1 MTGKLTHKALSH
13 HPDGQFPDPPP
24 RDDMQNAIYLHK
36 PSHQAALTRHF
47 GNLETTLI
55 LSEIPVGWHPG
66 TQQGL
71 RVPDLLIAFNV
82 DTATAIAQSG
92 YSIQN
97 QVKPPDFVLEVA
109 SPTTGQNDYTQND
122 YKSRRVDYAAYGIP
136 EYWRFD
142 PSGGRY
148 HDAPLAGDILVNGA
162 YQPVEVVQTGDANY
176 RGHSPALNLDLCW
189 EEGQLRWW
197 DPAEERY
204 LLTFDETDEARIAAE
219 DRVRELEAE
228 LEHRQ
233 LS

>member
-1 MTGKLTHKALSH
+1 MTGKLTHKTLSP
-13 HPDGQFPDPPP
+13 HPDGQFPDLPP

-36 PSHQAALTRHF
+36 PSHQAALISHF

-55 LSEIPVGWHPG
+55 LSEIPVGWHPSR
-66 TQQGL
+66 QQGL

-82 DTATAIAQSG
+82 NAATAIAQSG

-97 QVKPPDFVLEVA
+97 QGKPPDFVLEVA
-109 SPTTGQNDYTQND
+109 SPTTGQNDYTS
-122 YKSRRVDYAAYGIP
+122 KRVDYAAFGIT

-148 HDAPLAGDILVNGA
+148 HDAPLAGDILVNGV
-162 YQPVEVVQTGDANY
+162 YQPAEVVQTGDANY

-189 EEGQLRWW
+189 EDGQLRWW
-197 DPAEERY
+197 DPAAGGY
-204 LLTFDETDEARIAAE
+204 LLTFDETNKARIAAE

-228 LEHRQ
+228 LERRQ
-233 LS
+233 LP